1 MTGNGKRVYFHEE
14 NMAQVVCLI
23 PNREELTPE
32 DMESL
37 YFAKPE
43 YQLARA
49 EAKALSR
56 EAGRVGLTRHLD
68 KSFNEKNKGLQE
80 QLNMWTTQGDACR
93 GLERWCNREHGEK
106 RQQDQF
112 TAVMTV
118 LQVQDDMLNQ
128 KSEID
133 AEALRKASHKATRTA
148 RHFARMMG
156 KADSHVVSAELGD
169 DESTCAWSLKQLSL
183 NDLPKLKALST
194 NASSFDDDK
203 STSGMTTD
211 SMEIYNLPQ
220 VDELKDSFHPSSSA
234 EQTKRRSRFNFG
246 RKRRNKIMAEAI
258 AVP

>member
-1 MTGNGKRVYFHEE
+1 MTGNNGKRVYF
-14 NMAQVVCLI
+14 NDDSMAQVVCLI
-23 PNREELTPE
+23 PNREELTQE

-68 KSFNEKNKGLQE
+68 RSFNEKNKELQE

-169 DESTCAWSLKQLSL
+169 DESTCAWSLKQLTL
-183 NDLPKLKALST
+183 HDLPKLKL
-194 NASSFDDDK
+194 NSSFDDDK
-203 STSGMTTD
+203 STASGMTTD

-220 VDELKDSFHPSSSA
+220 VDELKDSVHPSA
-234 EQTKRRSRFNFG
+234 EQTKQRRSRFNFG
-246 RKRRNKIMAEAI
+246 RKRRNKVTVMAEAI